1 MITWFKLLNV
11 VQDGECHG
19 KWWNRSR
26 CSKEIK
32 KQQPYKPKQYK
43 AKQTI
48 SESNGL
54 GGWQGSK
61 LWLVWPC
68 SRCLSPME
76 LWLAAIIGF
85 SIGYLLA
92 PLFYD
97 KW

>member
-1 MITWFKLLNV
+1 
-11 VQDGECHG
+11 
-19 KWWNRSR
+19 
-26 CSKEIK
+26 
-32 KQQPYKPKQYK
+32 
-43 AKQTI
+43 
-48 SESNGL
+48 L

-85 SIGYLLA
+85 SIGYLLG